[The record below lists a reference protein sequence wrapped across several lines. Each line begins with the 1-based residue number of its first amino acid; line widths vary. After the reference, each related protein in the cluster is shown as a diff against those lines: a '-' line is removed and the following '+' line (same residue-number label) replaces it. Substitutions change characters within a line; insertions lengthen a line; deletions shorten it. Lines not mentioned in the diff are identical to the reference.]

1 MKERVVY
8 VCDRCGYESPKWFGR
23 CPSCGAW
30 NSAVEVK
37 KSEKRGKSSP
47 SSLMK
52 LSQISVES
60 DDRLETGD
68 SVIDSILGG
77 GFVKGQVV
85 LLGGEPGIGKSTL
98 ALQIANHLVENGKRV
113 LYASG
118 EESAKQIKIRASR
131 INVSGD
137 ILVTN
142 DQDIDSVLKSV
153 SGMDFLIIDSVQT
166 FYDSDVGSIPGGIA
180 QIRSVT
186 SKVVEFSKKNSVVS
200 LIIGHITKSGD
211 IAGPKIIEHI
221 VDTVLY
227 FEGERTTDYRL
238 LRVYKNR
245 FGPSGEV
252 GIFEMREEGLLGIE
266 NPVFV
271 GEDLP
276 FGNAVACVVEGS
288 HPLIVQ
294 IQALVS
300 KSRVPSP
307 RRNSVGVDHNR
318 VSAIIATMSKILK
331 LPLDFHDV
339 YVKVLGGLRITDPA
353 VDLAISAAV
362 FSSLIEMDIGRTVF
376 MGEVGLD
383 GMIRTPY
390 SLRRRLETLKK
401 SGFDEL
407 AGNFEEATMK
417 VRSLSNLS
425 EVIK

>member
-1 MKERVVY
+1 MKEKVVY
-8 VCDRCGYESPKWFGR
+8 VCDKCGYESPKWFGR
-23 CPSCGAW
+23 CPVCGAW

-37 KSEKRGKSSP
+37 KVEKRGKSSP
-47 SSLMK
+47 SSLTK
-52 LSQISVES
+52 LSQIDVEN
-60 DDRLETGD
+60 DDRIRTGEN
-68 SVIDSILGG
+68 VIDSILGG

-98 ALQIANHLVENGKRV
+98 ALQMADHLVKNGKKV

-118 EESAKQIKIRASR
+118 EESSKQIKMRASR
-131 INVSGD
+131 IRASGD
-137 ILVTN
+137 IFLSS
-142 DQDIDSVLKSV
+142 DQDIDSVLKSA
-153 SGMDFLIIDSVQT
+153 SEMDFLVIDSIQT
-166 FYDSDVGSIPGGIA
+166 FYDSDISTVPGGIA
-180 QIRSVT
+180 QLRSVT
-186 SKVVEFSKKNSVVS
+186 SKIVEFSKRNSVVS

-211 IAGPKIIEHI
+211 IAGPKIIEHV

-252 GIFEMREEGLLGIE
+252 GIFEMREDGLFGIE

-288 HPLIVQ
+288 HPLIIQV
-294 IQALVS
+294 QALVS
-300 KSRVPSP
+300 RSKVPSP
-307 RRNSVGVDHNR
+307 RRSSIGVEHGR

-362 FSSLIEMDIGRTVF
+362 FSSLVEMEIGRTVF
-376 MGEVGLD
+376 IGEVGLD
-383 GMIRTPY
+383 GMVRPPY
-390 SLRRRLETLKK
+390 SLKRRLETLKK
-401 SGFDEL
+401 SGFDEV
-407 AGNFEEATMK
+407 AGNFDEATTRIK
-417 VRSLSNLS
+417 SLSNLS